1 MKHLSGAGLTVF
13 KILCA
18 NEWLILFRTL
28 FMSFREKILYGCKN
42 KIIAKS
48 RVSVFIKLIKMRP
61 VKCRSVIIVIN

>member
-1 MKHLSGAGLTVF
+1 MKHLSGEDLSVF

-28 FMSFREKILYGCKN
+28 FVSFREKILYGCKN

-48 RVSVFIKLIKMRP
+48 RVSVFIKLIKMRRIP
-61 VKCRSVIIVIN
+61 

>member
-1 MKHLSGAGLTVF
+1 MKHLSGADLTVF

-28 FMSFREKILYGCKN
+28 FMSFREKIFHGCKN

-48 RVSVFIKLIKMRP
+48 RVSVFIKLIKMRQ
-61 VKCRSVIIVIN
+61 INNYCH